1 VQVNPKLAFRY
12 PLLEPLAI
20 RASVYRGFRAQTL
33 DALRYNI
40 VAMDFALRSNA
51 QLAPETM
58 VGGDGGLDLNLSRFK
73 DQVNFFWNEVNHA
86 ITPIPTIFFPMFT
99 LMYFNVGTIQNQGI
113 EVLGEAELAQYWS
126 ASFGY
131 TYTDSTITSNPVDPS
146 LVGHHML
153 TSRSI
158 VRLCYHKV
166 EGLDFPFRLRA
177 NARIFANT
185 DNATRLSDQFIQ
197 DFNVAYPIYKN
208 VTTCVIRENILS
220 DSYLVSIV
228 GANRMGDGN
237 SSAAWMAHY

>member
-1 VQVNPKLAFRY
+1 MQVNPKLALRY

-20 RASVYRGFRAQTL
+20 RASVYRGFRVQTL
-33 DALRYNI
+33 DALRYNF
-40 VAMDFALRSNA
+40 VVTVFALRSNA
-51 QLAPETM
+51 QLAPM

-73 DQVNFFWNEVNHA
+73 GQVNFFWNEVNHA
-86 ITPIPTIFFPMFT
+86 ITPIPTIFFLMFT
-99 LMYFNVGTIQNQGI
+99 LMYFNVGTIQNQGV

-126 ASFGY
+126 ASLGY

-146 LVGHHML
+146 LVGYPMP

-158 VRLCYHKV
+158 VRLYYHKV
-166 EGLDFPFRLRA
+166 EGLDFAFRLRA
-177 NARIFANT
+177 NEHIFANT

-208 VTTCVIRENILS
+208 VTTRVIRENILN

-228 GANRMGDGN
+228 GANRMGGGN